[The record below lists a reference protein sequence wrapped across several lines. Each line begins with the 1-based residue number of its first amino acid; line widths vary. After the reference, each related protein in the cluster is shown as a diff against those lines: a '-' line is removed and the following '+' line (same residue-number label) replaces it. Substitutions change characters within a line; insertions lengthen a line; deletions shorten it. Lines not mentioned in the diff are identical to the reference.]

1 LPDLVVEK
9 PEPDTIAEEDGERG
23 GKIGEG
29 KRIDGERAA

>member
-23 GKIGEG
+23 GKIGRG
-29 KRIDGERAA
+29 RG